1 MCIRESCTTQL
12 PYSWNNNSYTQAGTY
27 SVTLQSQSGCDSIA
41 TLVLSV
47 TPTVTSTTN
56 KTVCTTQLPYSW
68 NGNNYTQAGTYSV
81 TLQSQSGCD
90 SVATL
95 VLSVTPTVTSTTN
108 KTVCTTQLPYQW
120 NNQSYGA
127 AGTYSVTLQSQS
139 GCDSVATLVLSVTPT
154 VTSTTNKTVCN
165 TQLPYSWN
173 GNNYTQAGTYSVTLQ
188 SQSGCDSIATL
199 ILTVTPAV
207 TSTTNATVCTTQLP
221 YNWNNNS
228 YTQAGTYSVTLQ
240 SQSGCDSVATLVLS
254 VTPTVTSTT
263 NKTVCFTQLPYQWN
277 NQSYGSAGTYSVT
290 LQSQSGCDSIATLIL
305 AVTPAVTSTTNASV
319 CTTQLPYQWNGQ
331 SYT

>member
-56 KTVCTTQLPYSW
+56 KTVCTTQLPYNW
-68 NGNNYTQAGTYSV
+68 NGSNYTQAGTYSV

-120 NNQSYGA
+120 NNQSYGS

-139 GCDSVATLVLSVTPT
+139 GCDSVATLVLQVTPT
-154 VTSTTNKTVCN
+154 
-165 TQLPYSWN
+165 
-173 GNNYTQAGTYSVTLQ
+173 
-188 SQSGCDSIATL
+188 
-199 ILTVTPAV
+199 V

-221 YNWNNNS
+221 YSWNNNS
-228 YTQAGTYSVTLQ
+228 YTQAGTYSVTLT
-240 SQSGCDSVATLVLS
+240 SQSGCH
-254 VTPTVTSTT
+254 
-263 NKTVCFTQLPYQWN
+263 
-277 NQSYGSAGTYSVT
+277 
-290 LQSQSGCDSIATLIL
+290 
-305 AVTPAVTSTTNASV
+305 
-319 CTTQLPYQWNGQ
+319 
-331 SYT
+331 SYTTPSPPDRQKARMTTT